1 MPKFIPILPGF
12 MVPGPNI
19 KIEKKEGLLVEQPA
33 TQTQD
38 EPNDD
43 EDFTPYR
50 YYESTKILGEI
61 YRAINEQEIFG
72 DLHKYIK
79 ISSGIPSLLDRI
91 WDHWHHHLTEAQ
103 EIRNMYEECL
113 LNIIKNY
120 SEHPLRLILEL
131 EALNR

>member
-91 WDHWHHHLTEAQ
+91 WDH
-103 EIRNMYEECL
+103 
-113 LNIIKNY
+113 
-120 SEHPLRLILEL
+120 
-131 EALNR
+131 